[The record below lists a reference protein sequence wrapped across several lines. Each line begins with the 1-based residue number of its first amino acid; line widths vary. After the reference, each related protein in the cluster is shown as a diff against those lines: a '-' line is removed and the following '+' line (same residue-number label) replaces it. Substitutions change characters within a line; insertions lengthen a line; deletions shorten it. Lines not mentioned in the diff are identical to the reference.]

1 MDQELTSL
9 AGVAAAAVVQQL
21 TTSAWERI
29 RSAIGELWRRR
40 HPERAETVLAELGEA
55 REEVAEARRAGDG
68 QAEQEVVDLWG
79 ARLRRLLAADPGA
92 AEQLRSL
99 VEELTGSSAPAA
111 AQPSVNFQAHAS
123 GRARINQAVGDIHV
137 NER

>member
-1 MDQELTSL
+1 MDPELTSL

-29 RSAIGELWRRR
+29 RSAVGELWRRR

-55 REEVAEARRAGDG
+55 REDVAEARRAGDER
-68 QAEQEVVDLWG
+68 AEQEVVDLWG

-92 AEQLRSL
+92 AVQLRAL
-99 VEELTGSSAPAA
+99 VEELTGASAPVAP
-111 AQPSVNFQAHAS
+111 QQSVTMNAKAS
-123 GRARINQAVGDIHV
+123 GRARINQAVGDIHIT
-137 NER
+137 ER